1 MKHYTLILLF
11 VLISC
16 NHKTEKNEKQANRN
30 TESQVIMDLDK
41 SQVDSI
47 PISKNDEVDLNQ
59 TKGLLICFAE
69 FSIYIDNI
77 EYWDEEGDLKKTQN
91 DSVNVFLDIG
101 EIIGGNSIKITDC
114 KYDQI
119 EIYQKFENSIT
130 IMNEGPH
137 CDLINWKHYSSDWE
151 KIKKN
156 DNFSFIANSMTKEQ
170 MEQFIPIDLD
180 EFKEAVTAHC
190 GDNWTN
196 LIKNV
201 RNINEYPCGVG
212 TSKIELKIVMLK
224 SDSQDKFE
232 KIIAFDIPMGC

>member
-1 MKHYTLILLF
+1 MKHYSIILLL

-16 NHKTEKNEKQANRN
+16 NNKTLKNEKQADKNK
-30 TESQVIMDLDK
+30 ESEVIVGFNK
-41 SQVDSI
+41 SKVDSALI
-47 PISKNDEVDLNQ
+47 ASNEVGLNQ
-59 TKGLLICFAE
+59 TKGLLIHFAE

-77 EYWDEEGDLKKTQN
+77 EYWDEEGDLKKNQN

-114 KYDQI
+114 KYDHI

-151 KIKKN
+151 KIQKN

-180 EFKEAVTAHC
+180 EFKEAVTIHC

-201 RNINEYPCGVG
+201 KNINEYPCGVG
-212 TSKIELKIVMLK
+212 TSKIELKIVMIK
-224 SDSQDKFE
+224 SDSQEKFE